1 MKPRSLRVY
10 ADTSV
15 FGGAFDQEFRA
26 STLVFFGQVRQGLF
40 TLVVS
45 GVVQEELL
53 AAPARVRNLYQE
65 MLPLAEAATTGE
77 EPLRLA
83 GAYLKAGIVTPQS
96 MDDALHVAYASTS
109 ACSAIVSWN
118 FRHIVHFQKVPMY
131 NAVNAACG
139 YRAIEICS
147 PPEVIVYEDED
158 EGF

>member
-1 MKPRSLRVY
+1 M
-10 ADTSV
+10 V
-15 FGGAFDQEFRA
+15 FFDQ
-26 STLVFFGQVRQGLF
+26 VRRGLF

-53 AAPARVRNLYQE
+53 AAPLRVR
-65 MLPLAEAATTGE
+65 
-77 EPLRLA
+77 
-83 GAYLKAGIVTPQS
+83 LKAGIVTPQS

-139 YRAIEICS
+139 YHAIEICS

-158 EGF
+158 